1 MKHHNREEYVDVDK
15 LSQPQLIMQHFR
27 NFDLDK
33 NGYIDGLEILKAAIR
48 MNEEHTDED
57 YDDPANIDEM
67 AEEADETLAQY
78 DENNDG
84 KIHYGEF
91 YRKHKKILDD
101 GGSAE
106 PNTFTQTAELN
117 D

>member
-1 MKHHNREEYVDVDK
+1 
-15 LSQPQLIMQHFR
+15 
-27 NFDLDK
+27 
-33 NGYIDGLEILKAAIR
+33 
-48 MNEEHTDED
+48 MNSTRTYYFCYFFSEEHHDED
-57 YDDPANIDEM
+57 YDDFSNIDEM

-106 PNTFTQTAELN
+106 PNTFTQNAELN
-117 D
+117 ND

>member
-1 MKHHNREEYVDVDK
+1 MYYV
-15 LSQPQLIMQHFR
+15 
-27 NFDLDK
+27 NA
-33 NGYIDGLEILKAAIR
+33 YIFTEFFLYFS
-48 MNEEHTDED
+48 EEHTDED

-91 YRKHKKILDD
+91 YRKQANLAISVKIVRK
-101 GGSAE
+101 
-106 PNTFTQTAELN
+106 
-117 D
+117 